1 MPSLSPTRQ
10 AEADQRSDS
19 RRCGQG
25 GRRPAIHEMTGIA
38 QADLV
43 QRLAGP
49 SQGLAEA
56 AYSLPEPVAERGH
69 KLLQPVDC
77 ALCPI
82 RVLMEVVRAGCHWLS
97 PDAQHEQNHD
107 QEDRHAEKPHE
118 NVFHGC
124 LLRYL
129 TSPDVATA
137 RVR

>member
-25 GRRPAIHEMTGIA
+25 GRRPTFHEMTGIA
-38 QADLV
+38 EADLV

-49 SQGLAEA
+49 VQGPAEA
-56 AYSLPEPVAERGH
+56 AHSFPEPVAERAH
-69 KLLQPVDC
+69 KLLQPANC
-77 ALCPI
+77 ALRPI
-82 RVLMEVVRAGCHWLS
+82 RALMKLVRAGCHSLA
-97 PDAQHEQNHD
+97 PDAQDEQNHD
-107 QEDRHAEKPHE
+107 QEERHAEKPHDNE
-118 NVFHGC
+118 FHGR

-129 TSPDVATA
+129 TPPDGATS